1 MKKQPGINGDWIVV
15 SREERLS
22 NSALPTIVTL
32 GVPAVIHGVTSFNP
46 EVETL
51 VWIMVG
57 VFWVYGLL
65 FWIMSTGLQ
74 LMRSKR
80 WQWTEEAL
88 DEQRRY
94 ISDARIKS
102 RTYWGHWWVRFPIGM
117 LLLNTGVH
125 GLLGNDFQTQWISMV
140 LLLIAF
146 VTPFV
151 FMAELAL
158 LPLSIVVMVGVM
170 GLVTLLPV
178 SVMVMLGV
186 VSMVAIVIT
195 AQNRRSKLPA
205 KPVKDKK
212 KEEKEAEA
220 APAEAAA
227 AETAASAD
235 SAVPAALAAPAEGAT
250 DAQSDAA
257 AEPGAATAEAGADAS
272 AETKPA

>member
-22 NSALPTIVTL
+22 NAALPTIVTL

-212 KEEKEAEA
+212 KEAEA

-227 AETAASAD
+227 AETAASA
-235 SAVPAALAAPAEGAT
+235 VPAASAEGAT